1 MFKRKAEIMQYQT
14 DKLSYSLCIFGIIFD
29 MIYFVSLYTNR
40 AVVPDFTIGVDILVN
55 IVFMMI
61 AFLASEKLKAY
72 EKKWNIYAA
81 LLGIIQAARVLW
93 LPMHF
98 KNLEMLVD
106 KKLSFVI
113 FCLLASALV
122 MLLAGLNATINGRLL
137 SKLDDEAKVG
147 G

>member
-61 AFLASEKLKAY
+61 AFLASEKLNVITSYSIHYTKLY
-72 EKKWNIYAA
+72 EN
-81 LLGIIQAARVLW
+81 QAKRA
-93 LPMHF
+93 
-98 KNLEMLVD
+98 
-106 KKLSFVI
+106 
-113 FCLLASALV
+113 
-122 MLLAGLNATINGRLL
+122 
-137 SKLDDEAKVG
+137 
-147 G
+147 